1 MDCVK
6 ERKGRKRRVCEVQ
19 AVHTTHRPNNLI
31 RVKSASLK
39 FCVDFSREQITQWWS
54 LSGKGAHTHTQPLFI
69 HTHTPLHVLMQTNK
83 CTHAPTQPRTHP
95 FLEWQSISFINC
107 VSQSFQHIRQAG
119 ITCSKALLRETKEA
133 SSSDNKSSE
142 FVHMPER
149 QEWKTNVTWEW
160 KHGRKSHI
168 RRPSHSLTTAWEP
181 HVIPT
186 SAHLTRSTE
195 SLPPLTFSSGKVCV
209 CVSGRDAEKATKV
222 RERK

>member
-31 RVKSASLK
+31 RFKSASLK

-107 VSQSFQHIRQAG
+107 VTESFQHIRQAG
-119 ITCSKALLRETKEA
+119 ITCSKALLQETKEA

-149 QEWKTNVTWEW
+149 QEWKTQTSHENGNTAGKVTFAE
-160 KHGRKSHI
+160 
-168 RRPSHSLTTAWEP
+168 
-181 HVIPT
+181 
-186 SAHLTRSTE
+186 HLTLSRLHEKHTSSQHE
-195 SLPPLTFSSGKVCV
+195 RILPVRQSLFLPWHFHLAKCVCV
-209 CVSGRDAEKATKV
+209 CVRKRR
-222 RERK
+222 RESD